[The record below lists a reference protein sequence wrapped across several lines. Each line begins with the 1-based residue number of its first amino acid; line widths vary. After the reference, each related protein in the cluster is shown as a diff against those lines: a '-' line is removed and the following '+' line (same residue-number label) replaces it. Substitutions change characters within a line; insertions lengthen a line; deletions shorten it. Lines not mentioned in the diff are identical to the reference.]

1 MQLQGFTRCCNQ
13 CKLSS
18 NHNQFVYKIIFSS
31 LKIHKLICFDRHL
44 LWVDEFLF
52 YPIRSLRKQAQ
63 QWLYG
68 MFYIRH
74 FTKRHSYSADVGRRN
89 AAWYSAKVWSK
100 SNVVQVWIVYT
111 RGQLYMYIQGVQVK
125 YRNQHTGTWL
135 EAEWPH
141 GVCVIAQQYSFATC
155 MSLGFHTARK
165 ISACCYKVLLFQM
178 YLFLKIL

>member
-1 MQLQGFTRCCNQ
+1 VQLQGFTRCCNQ

-74 FTKRHSYSADVGRRN
+74 FTKRHGYSADVGRRN
-89 AAWYSAKVWSK
+89 AAWYSPNVWSK
-100 SNVVQVWIVYT
+100 SNFVQVCVHVVNCTCI
-111 RGQLYMYIQGVQVK
+111 
-125 YRNQHTGTWL
+125 YREYRLSTKTSTPERDWRQNERTL
-135 EAEWPH
+135 SVLSPSS
-141 GVCVIAQQYSFATC
+141 ILSP
-155 MSLGFHTARK
+155 
-165 ISACCYKVLLFQM
+165 SACH
-178 YLFLKIL
+178 